1 MQCDRCG
8 SEQFTKAGRDR
19 QARQLYR
26 CGACGRR
33 LTARSAPAFSGYHFP
48 DDIIA
53 LAVCMTSRLRPLANA
68 LTSWP
73 PVPSIL

>member
-1 MQCDRCG
+1 MIQSEKGNEMQCDQCG
-8 SEQFTKAGRDR
+8 NEQFTKAGRDR

-33 LTARSAPAFSGYHFP
+33 LTERSGSAFNGYRFP

-53 LAVCMTSRLRPLANA
+53 LAVR
-68 LTSWP
+68 
-73 PVPSIL
+73 